1 MPTVLKLI
9 LSVFVTLVSTSNGYI
24 FDEAGSVSLIESI
37 DRYHRSTDDQFDQD
51 VSFFDEH
58 GHTGHEEE
66 DPTGASRFTN
76 EWVVK
81 ITGGSAAAAKLA
93 EEMGYEIIG
102 EVISVLFLQLKHIL
116 FSKFI

>member
-9 LSVFVTLVSTSNGYI
+9 LSVFVTFVSTSGYI

-51 VSFFDEH
+51 VSILDEH

-93 EEMGYEIIG
+93 EDMGYQIIG
-102 EVISVLFLQLKHIL
+102 EVILVLSFNFERAIL
-116 FSKFI
+116 